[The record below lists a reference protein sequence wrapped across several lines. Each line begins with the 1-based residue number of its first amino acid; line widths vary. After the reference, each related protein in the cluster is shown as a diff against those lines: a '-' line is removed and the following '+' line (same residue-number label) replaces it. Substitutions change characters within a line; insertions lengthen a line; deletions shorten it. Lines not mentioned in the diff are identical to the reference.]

1 MIGKYRSA
9 AAALIVC
16 GMLGSTL
23 ARADESPDLST
34 PKKAAT
40 AFAKAVQRGDMAAVK
55 AVSIGEDEDYKIIES
70 LSHLIDAGGKL
81 QDAAVAKFGEPGRQA
96 TQDVQSD
103 FARHVEQGEEHIDN
117 QTASIGGHDRQD
129 PLRLKKVEGG
139 WKVDLSTFR
148 QREQLQSIVPKLLK
162 VMTDA
167 TTGIQSG
174 KYKTAQEVHDAL
186 QQQVSAII
194 TAQLIHN
201 AARQQAAQQEQQK
214 KSNQQK

>member
-1 MIGKYRSA
+1 MTGKYLTI
-9 AAALIVC
+9 AAALIVSSTVC
-16 GMLGSTL
+16 STL
-23 ARADESPDLST
+23 ARAEEKPDLST

-40 AFAKAVQRGDMAAVK
+40 AFARAVQRGDMAAVRT
-55 AVSIGEDEDYKIIES
+55 VSIGEEEDYKIIES
-70 LSHLIDAGGKL
+70 LAHLIDAGGKL

-103 FARHVEQGEEHIDN
+103 FARHVEQGEEHIDD
-117 QTASIGGHDRQD
+117 QTASIGGRDRQD
-129 PLRLKKVEGG
+129 PLRLKKAEGG

-148 QREQLQSIVPKLLK
+148 QREQLQSIVPKILK

-167 TTGIQSG
+167 TAGIQSG
-174 KYKTAQEVHDAL
+174 KYKTAQEVHEAL

-194 TAQLIHN
+194 TAELIHN

-214 KSNQQK
+214 STPQK

>member
-1 MIGKYRSA
+1 MTGKYRNM
-9 AAALIVC
+9 AAALVVC
-16 GMLGSTL
+16 GMLCSTL
-23 ARADESPDLST
+23 ARAEEKPDLST

-40 AFAKAVQRGDMAAVK
+40 AFARAVQRGDMAAVK

-81 QDAAVAKFGEPGRQA
+81 QDAAVAKFGEAGRQA

-117 QTASIGGHDRQD
+117 QTASVGGRDRQD
-129 PLRLKKVEGG
+129 PLRLKKVEGD

-148 QREQLQSIVPKLLK
+148 QREQLQSIVPKILK

-167 TTGIQSG
+167 IAGIESG
-174 KYKTAQEVHDAL
+174 KYKSAQEVHEAL

-194 TAQLIHN
+194 TAELIHN
-201 AARQQAAQQEQQK
+201 AARQQEQQK
-214 KSNQQK
+214 NSGQQK